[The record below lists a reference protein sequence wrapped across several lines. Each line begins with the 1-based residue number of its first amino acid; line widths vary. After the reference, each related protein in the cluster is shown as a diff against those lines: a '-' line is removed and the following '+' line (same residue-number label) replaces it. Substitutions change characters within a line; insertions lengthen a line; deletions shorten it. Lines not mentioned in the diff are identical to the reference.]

1 MDNLSPTSNDYSD
14 TFVNKHSIP
23 SAYLALGGI
32 LEAVDKVSTGE
43 WKNAFAVG
51 KQFTF
56 NNPVR
61 PPGHHS
67 GHKD

>member
-1 MDNLSPTSNDYSD
+1 MHNLDTESTEDGD

-23 SAYLALGGI
+23 AAYLATGGI

-51 KQFTF
+51 KIKLI
-56 NNPVR
+56 
-61 PPGHHS
+61 HL
-67 GHKD
+67 